1 MNATMNAETAH
12 REYQDTLTHYNTVVN
27 KDLLVFASK
36 FYGESFTPEKQKEIC
51 ALPFEDKVWLLAQYK
66 EELSS
71 DTPDL
76 SDLY

>member
-1 MNATMNAETAH
+1 MNATMITATH
-12 REYQDTLTHYNTVVN
+12 REYIDTLNHYNEVVN
-27 KDLLVFASK
+27 KDLLVFATK

-71 DTPDL
+71 GAPDL
-76 SDLY
+76 SHLY

>member
-1 MNATMNAETAH
+1 MNTTAH
-12 REYQDTLTHYNTVVN
+12 REYTDAVTHYNQEIN
-27 KDLLVFASK
+27 KDLLVYATK

-71 DTPDL
+71 GRPDL
-76 SDLY
+76 SNLY